1 MPVAPKPAAPPLTDW
16 RNRMREYLLATPD
29 HRPQSWRL
37 GGTLM
42 SPTAAMLE
50 ALDAEPS
57 PAAVL
62 IPVLDRDDGP
72 AVLLTRRAAGLRHHA
87 GQISF
92 PGGRLEHA
100 ETDPLNAAIRETTE
114 ETGITARFIEPLG
127 FLPDHLVLTGFR
139 ITPVVAHIR
148 PGFTLKIDSRE
159 VADVFE
165 VPLAFIL
172 DPANYQPVRRELRG
186 FTVDALDLPFGDRLI
201 WGATAGMLRTLRE
214 TLGAMG
220 S

>member
-16 RNRMREYLLATPD
+16 RNRMREHLLAAPD

-37 GGTLM
+37 GGALM

-50 ALDAEPS
+50 SLDAEPA

-62 IPVLDRDDGP
+62 IPVVDRDDGP

-92 PGGRLEHA
+92 PGGRFESA
-100 ETDPLNAAIRETTE
+100 ETDPLTAAIRETSE
-114 ETGITARFIEPLG
+114 EIGITARFIEPLG

-139 ITPVVAHIR
+139 ITPVVAYIH
-148 PGFTLKIDSRE
+148 PGFTLKIDSAE
-159 VADVFE
+159 VAAVFE

-172 DPANYQPVRRELRG
+172 DPGNYQLVRRELHG
-186 FTVDALDLPFGDRLI
+186 FAVDALDLPYGDQLI